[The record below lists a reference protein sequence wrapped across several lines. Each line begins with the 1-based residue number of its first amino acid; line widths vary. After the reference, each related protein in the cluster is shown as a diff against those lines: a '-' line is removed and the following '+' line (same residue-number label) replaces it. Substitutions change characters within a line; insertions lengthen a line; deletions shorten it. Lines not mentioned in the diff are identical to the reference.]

1 MPLTS
6 LILEGFK
13 SFADKTVI
21 DFTKGITGIVG
32 PNGSGKSNITEAIR
46 WVMGEGSAKSL
57 RGRNMKDV
65 IFAGSQFR
73 KPLNRAEVTMVFDN
87 RNKELDLPADQVT
100 ITRRILKSGDNE
112 YLINQQP
119 VRLRDVRALFLD
131 SGISQNS
138 LAIISQGRVDQIL
151 NSQARERRGIFEEA
165 AGVLHFK
172 QQKQQAQ
179 GQLETTNDNL
189 IRINDLVNE
198 LEKRLEP
205 LHEQSSLAQEYQ
217 FQKAALDEDL
227 KTLLAFEI
235 ADLDQEEREVSKK
248 LAKSQELLSRL
259 DAEVKQSQAK
269 LAAKREEFQL
279 ESQKRDQVQAE
290 VLKLTNRLSKI
301 NTSLQVSQQSRQFD
315 QATRLEYQRQLA
327 DLKKNLAATDAE
339 IAKLADQEAEYAGQ
353 LDQLKEKRQKLA
365 DQLKEDPASLKLK
378 VEDLRSQYIQTLQD
392 QTSANNQLVYLEGEI
407 KRAKESKD
415 QRYEDASSQLAKSQE
430 ELEVLRSKGQKLR
443 AENDQLQAELKE
455 ASDQLGH
462 LAADQQVA
470 QKQLQADLTNLQ
482 RLTARRDALVNIQKR
497 HDGYYAGVK
506 QVLNQPDR
514 FPGIIGAVGELLTFP
529 ADLEAAM
536 TTALGGSVQSLVA
549 KDRMAAKDA
558 IQQLKVRRLGRATF
572 LPLDAL
578 RYRAIPASTRQAL
591 ERFAGF
597 QGLASE
603 LVEAK
608 GDTDISEAIQYLL
621 GSIIIVDNMDTA
633 LAVSRQIGHYRVV
646 TLDGDVI
653 SPGGAM
659 TGGARNQ
666 RNNSPLQT
674 TAEINKTTAMLEELE
689 GQFHIKEEKL
699 AGLDKQV
706 KDKQETRDQISRDL
720 QSLQQDLSAAVLT
733 FQSQE
738 KEVKRLE
745 SAVQLYQAQQAEQAA
760 YLADLTDKEKVQK
773 AKKEEL
779 AALADQQ
786 KQDLASLQ
794 ETIQNYTDL
803 NQGVQ
808 EKLAELDP
816 QLAVLAN
823 KQENLQARKAERGRQ
838 KAASQK
844 QIAQLEEK
852 MAALDSS
859 SQMSASKKEELGLEK
874 DRLLAEQKDKQA
886 DLDAASQLLGQLN
899 GQINQLEAV
908 ATRNY
913 DLRKDAAS
921 EQEGFSV
928 KLATVKGELK
938 QHLDSLREDYS
949 LTYEDALSQAKLENT
964 EENQQNLRRSV
975 KLHRMS
981 LEDIGPVNL
990 GAIDEYKE
998 VKDRYD
1004 FLNGQQNDLLEAR
1017 SNLQQSMDELDQE
1030 VKDRFSQ
1037 TFQQISASFSRL
1049 FPVVF
1054 GGGNARLSL
1063 TDPDDLLESGVE
1075 IIAQPPGK
1083 KLQRLSLLSG
1093 GERSLTAI
1101 TLLFAMLE
1109 VNPVPFCVLD
1119 EVEAAL
1125 DDANVVRFARFLR
1138 QYDSQTQF
1146 IVITHRR
1153 GTMEQADQLYG
1164 VVMQESG
1171 VSQILSVSLKDLKDE
1186 V

>member
-6 LILEGFK
+6 LILDGFK

-21 DFTKGITGIVG
+21 DFTQGITGIVG

-57 RGRNMKDV
+57 RGHNMKDV
-65 IFAGSQFR
+65 IFAGSEFR
-73 KPLNRAEVTMVFDN
+73 KPLNRAEVTMIFDN
-87 RNKELDLPADQVT
+87 RQHELNFPADQVAV
-100 ITRRILKSGDNE
+100 TRRILKSGDNE
-112 YLINQQP
+112 YLINQQS
-119 VRLRDVRALFLD
+119 VRLRDVRGLFLD

-151 NSQARERRGIFEEA
+151 NSQAKERRGIFEEA

-179 GQLETTNDNL
+179 GQLDTTNDNL

-198 LEKRLEP
+198 LQTRLEP

-217 FQKAALDEDL
+217 FQKAALDADL

-235 ADLDQEEREVSKK
+235 ADLGQEEEEVTAH
-248 LAKSQELLSRL
+248 LNKSQQLLSRL
-259 DAEVKQSQAK
+259 DDEVKQSQAK
-269 LAAKREEFQL
+269 LAAKRQEFQL
-279 ESQKRDQVQAE
+279 ESQKRDQVQTE
-290 VLKLTNRLSKI
+290 VLKLTNRLSEI

-315 QATRLEYQRQLA
+315 QATRQEYERQLA
-327 DLKKNLAATDAE
+327 ELQAALAENETE
-339 IAKLADQEAEYAGQ
+339 IAKLADQDSEYSGQ
-353 LDQLKEKRQKLA
+353 LDQLAGERQKLA

-378 VEDLRSQYIQTLQD
+378 LEDLRGQYIQTLQD

-407 KRAKESKD
+407 KRAGESKD
-415 QRYEDASSQLAKSQE
+415 HRLDDAAGQLAKSRE
-430 ELEVLRSKGQKLR
+430 ELETLRSKGQKLR
-443 AENDQLQAELKE
+443 QENDQLQADQQ
-455 ASDQLGH
+455 AAADQLGR
-462 LAADQQVA
+462 LTADQQQA
-470 QKQLQADLTNLQ
+470 QQKLQADLTNLQ

-506 QVLNQPDR
+506 QVLNQPGQ

-529 ADLEAAM
+529 AELEAAM

-549 KDRMAAKDA
+549 QDRLAAKQA

-578 RYRAIPASTRQAL
+578 RYRTVPASTRQSL
-591 ERFAGF
+591 QRFAGF

-608 GDTDISEAIQYLL
+608 GETDISEAIQYLL

-666 RNNSPLQT
+666 RSNSPLQT
-674 TAEINKTTAMLEELE
+674 TAEINKTTEMIKRLEEE
-689 GQFHIKEEKL
+689 FHDKEDKL
-699 AGLDKQV
+699 ASLEQAVKEKQ
-706 KDKQETRDQISRDL
+706 DQHDRVSRDL
-720 QSLQQDLSAAVLT
+720 QALQQDLSAAVLT

-745 SAVQLYQAQQAEQAA
+745 SAVHLYQEQQAEQESYLAGLKDKQQAQQAEKAR
-760 YLADLTDKEKVQK
+760 LAD
-773 AKKEEL
+773 
-779 AALADQQ
+779 LADQQ
-786 KQDLASLQ
+786 KAGLADLQD
-794 ETIQNYTDL
+794 TIQNYTDM
-803 NQGVQ
+803 NQDVQ
-808 EKLAELDP
+808 DKLAELDP

-823 KQENLQARKAERGRQ
+823 KQENLRSRMNERERQ
-838 KAASQK
+838 KASSQK
-844 QIAQLEEK
+844 QIAQLQAK
-852 MAALDSS
+852 LTDLANS
-859 SQMSASKKEELGLEK
+859 SQLSASKKEELSLEQ
-874 DRLLAEQKDKQA
+874 DRLQAQQKDKQA
-886 DLDAASQLLGQLN
+886 ALDQASQLLGQLN

-913 DLRKDAAS
+913 DLRKDAAG
-921 EQEGFSV
+921 EQEEYSV
-928 KLATVKGELK
+928 KLATIKGQLK
-938 QHLDSLREDYS
+938 QHLDSLRDDYS
-949 LTYEDALSQAKLENT
+949 LTYEAALAQAKVENT
-964 EENQQNLRRSV
+964 AENQQQLRRSV
-975 KLHRMS
+975 KLHQMS
-981 LEDIGPVNL
+981 LDDIGPVNL

-998 VKDRYD
+998 VKERYD

-1017 SNLQQSMDELDQE
+1017 SNLQKSMDELDQE
-1030 VKDRFSQ
+1030 VKDRFGQ
-1037 TFQQISASFSRL
+1037 TFQKIAASFSRL
-1049 FPVVF
+1049 FPLVF
-1054 GGGNARLSL
+1054 GGGNARLAL
-1063 TDPDDLLESGVE
+1063 TEPDDLLESGVE

-1093 GERSLTAI
+1093 GERS
-1101 TLLFAMLE
+1101 
-1109 VNPVPFCVLD
+1109 
-1119 EVEAAL
+1119 
-1125 DDANVVRFARFLR
+1125 
-1138 QYDSQTQF
+1138 
-1146 IVITHRR
+1146 
-1153 GTMEQADQLYG
+1153 
-1164 VVMQESG
+1164 
-1171 VSQILSVSLKDLKDE
+1171 
-1186 V
+1186 

>member
-1 MPLTS
+1 M
-6 LILEGFK
+6 
-13 SFADKTVI
+13 
-21 DFTKGITGIVG
+21 
-32 PNGSGKSNITEAIR
+32 
-46 WVMGEGSAKSL
+46 
-57 RGRNMKDV
+57 
-65 IFAGSQFR
+65 
-73 KPLNRAEVTMVFDN
+73 
-87 RNKELDLPADQVT
+87 
-100 ITRRILKSGDNE
+100 
-112 YLINQQP
+112 
-119 VRLRDVRALFLD
+119 
-131 SGISQNS
+131 
-138 LAIISQGRVDQIL
+138 
-151 NSQARERRGIFEEA
+151 
-165 AGVLHFK
+165 
-172 QQKQQAQ
+172 
-179 GQLETTNDNL
+179 
-189 IRINDLVNE
+189 
-198 LEKRLEP
+198 
-205 LHEQSSLAQEYQ
+205 
-217 FQKAALDEDL
+217 
-227 KTLLAFEI
+227 
-235 ADLDQEEREVSKK
+235 
-248 LAKSQELLSRL
+248 
-259 DAEVKQSQAK
+259 
-269 LAAKREEFQL
+269 
-279 ESQKRDQVQAE
+279 
-290 VLKLTNRLSKI
+290 
-301 NTSLQVSQQSRQFD
+301 
-315 QATRLEYQRQLA
+315 
-327 DLKKNLAATDAE
+327 
-339 IAKLADQEAEYAGQ
+339 
-353 LDQLKEKRQKLA
+353 
-365 DQLKEDPASLKLK
+365 
-378 VEDLRSQYIQTLQD
+378 
-392 QTSANNQLVYLEGEI
+392 
-407 KRAKESKD
+407 
-415 QRYEDASSQLAKSQE
+415 
-430 ELEVLRSKGQKLR
+430 
-443 AENDQLQAELKE
+443 
-455 ASDQLGH
+455 
-462 LAADQQVA
+462 
-470 QKQLQADLTNLQ
+470 
-482 RLTARRDALVNIQKR
+482 
-497 HDGYYAGVK
+497 
-506 QVLNQPDR
+506 
-514 FPGIIGAVGELLTFP
+514 
-529 ADLEAAM
+529 
-536 TTALGGSVQSLVA
+536 
-549 KDRMAAKDA
+549 
-558 IQQLKVRRLGRATF
+558 
-572 LPLDAL
+572 
-578 RYRAIPASTRQAL
+578 
-591 ERFAGF
+591 
-597 QGLASE
+597 
-603 LVEAK
+603 
-608 GDTDISEAIQYLL
+608 
-621 GSIIIVDNMDTA
+621 
-633 LAVSRQIGHYRVV
+633 
-646 TLDGDVI
+646 
-653 SPGGAM
+653 
-659 TGGARNQ
+659 
-666 RNNSPLQT
+666 
-674 TAEINKTTAMLEELE
+674 
-689 GQFHIKEEKL
+689 
-699 AGLDKQV
+699 
-706 KDKQETRDQISRDL
+706 
-720 QSLQQDLSAAVLT
+720 
-733 FQSQE
+733 
-738 KEVKRLE
+738 
-745 SAVQLYQAQQAEQAA
+745 
-760 YLADLTDKEKVQK
+760 
-773 AKKEEL
+773 
-779 AALADQQ
+779 ADQQ

-852 MAALDSS
+852 LAALDSS

-921 EQEGFSV
+921 EQEEFSV

-949 LTYEDALSQAKLENT
+949 LTYEAALSQAKLENT

-1054 GGGNARLSL
+1054 GGGNARLTL